1 MRQGRAQ
8 KRAAWEWAMD
18 LGFTWFD
25 FAALVVLG
33 LSGVMAFARGLI
45 REVFSII
52 AFIGGAIA
60 AVFFAG
66 MLRPIVESF
75 HAALRPLASVAAGLL
90 IFLVVFI
97 VITVIT
103 STVAKTAHQSTEI
116 GSFDRAAGL
125 AFGILRGVL
134 RGVALRAADA
144 PNDWSQDATTRP
156 SACRSHAR
164 RGARRAHISYLRKCG
179 ASALEAVLPQGRD
192 RARDIIDRQEG
203 ESAPIPP
210 AEPATTRPGALRQ
223 PEDQMTAERPSLHF
237 QTAPADPAI
246 NGNSTISRAK
256 SAACSVFSDR
266 KTLRS

>member
-1 MRQGRAQ
+1 
-8 KRAAWEWAMD
+8 MD

-25 FAALVVLG
+25 FAALVVLL

-60 AVFFAG
+60 AVFFASMG
-66 MLRPIVESF
+66 RPLVEQFTPLSG
-75 HAALRPLASVAAGLL
+75 PLASVAAGLV
-90 IFLVVFI
+90 IFLIVFI

-134 RGVALRAADA
+134 VVSLFVLLMRQTQ
-144 PNDWSQDATTRP
+144 PTDATTP
-156 SACRSHAR
+156 ADPMQDAV
-164 RGARRAHISYLRKCG
+164 RGARTYPIYEGVAKV
-179 ASALEAVLPQGRD
+179 LEAVLPQARD
-192 RARDIIDRQEG
+192 RARDIIDRQRG

-210 AEPATTRPGALRQ
+210 PQPAPNQATP
-223 PEDQMTAERPSLHF
+223 
-237 QTAPADPAI
+237 
-246 NGNSTISRAK
+246 
-256 SAACSVFSDR
+256 
-266 KTLRS
+266 

>member
-1 MRQGRAQ
+1 
-8 KRAAWEWAMD
+8 MD

-52 AFIGGAIA
+52 AFIGAAIA

-66 MLRPIVESF
+66 MLRPMVESF
-75 HAALRPLASVAAGLL
+75 TPLSGPLASVAAGLL
-90 IFLVVFI
+90 IFLVVFV

-125 AFGILRGVL
+125 AFGVLRGVL
-134 RGVALRAADA
+134 VVSLFVLLMRQTTVQESTEPADPMQGA
-144 PNDWSQDATTRP
+144 I
-156 SACRSHAR
+156 
-164 RGARRAHISYLRKCG
+164 RGARTYPIYDSV
-179 ASALEAVLPQGRD
+179 ASALEAVLPQARD
-192 RARDIIDRQEG
+192 RARDIIDRREG

-210 AEPATTRPGALRQ
+210 PEPATTQAQ
-223 PEDQMTAERPSLHF
+223 P
-237 QTAPADPAI
+237 
-246 NGNSTISRAK
+246 
-256 SAACSVFSDR
+256 
-266 KTLRS
+266 

>member
-1 MRQGRAQ
+1 
-8 KRAAWEWAMD
+8 MD

-66 MLRPIVESF
+66 MLRPMVESF
-75 HAALRPLASVAAGLL
+75 TPLSGPLASVAAGLL

-103 STVAKTAHQSTEI
+103 STVAKSAHQSTEI

-125 AFGILRGVL
+125 AFGVL
-134 RGVALRAADA
+134 RGILVVSLFVLLMRQTTVTDSTT
-144 PNDWSQDATTRP
+144 PVDPMQDAI
-156 SACRSHAR
+156 
-164 RGARRAHISYLRKCG
+164 RGARTYPIYGSV
-179 ASALEAVLPQGRD
+179 ASALEAVLPQARQ
-192 RARDIIDRQEG
+192 RAHDIIERRNG

-210 AEPATTRPGALRQ
+210 AEPTTQ
-223 PEDQMTAERPSLHF
+223 
-237 QTAPADPAI
+237 APP
-246 NGNSTISRAK
+246 T
-256 SAACSVFSDR
+256 
-266 KTLRS
+266 

>member
-1 MRQGRAQ
+1 
-8 KRAAWEWAMD
+8 MD

-52 AFIGGAIA
+52 AFIGAAIA

-66 MLRPIVESF
+66 LLRPVVESF
-75 HAALRPLASVAAGLL
+75 TPLSGPLASVAAGLL
-90 IFLVVFI
+90 IFLIVFI

-134 RGVALRAADA
+134 VVSLFVLLMRQTTVEDTTQPAD
-144 PNDWSQDATTRP
+144 PMQDAI
-156 SACRSHAR
+156 
-164 RGARRAHISYLRKCG
+164 RGARTYPIYSG
-179 ASALEAVLPQGRD
+179 VASALEAVLPQARD
-192 RARDIIDRQEG
+192 RARDIIDRRES

-210 AEPATTRPGALRQ
+210 AEPETQ
-223 PEDQMTAERPSLHF
+223 
-237 QTAPADPAI
+237 APP
-246 NGNSTISRAK
+246 T
-256 SAACSVFSDR
+256 
-266 KTLRS
+266 

>member
-1 MRQGRAQ
+1 
-8 KRAAWEWAMD
+8 MD

-66 MLRPIVESF
+66 TVRPFVESF
-75 HAALRPLASVAAGLL
+75 TPLSGPLASVAAGLL

-97 VITVIT
+97 AITVVT

-134 RGVALRAADA
+134 VVALFVLFVRQAQPEQSGANAD
-144 PNDWSQDATTRP
+144 PIQDAI
-156 SACRSHAR
+156 
-164 RGARRAHISYLRKCG
+164 RGARTYPIYAG
-179 ASALEAVLPQGRD
+179 VAQGLEAILPQARE
-192 RARDIIDRQEG
+192 RARDMIERQKG

-210 AEPATTRPGALRQ
+210 PAEPQ
-223 PEDQMTAERPSLHF
+223 PAPSSGP
-237 QTAPADPAI
+237 T
-246 NGNSTISRAK
+246 
-256 SAACSVFSDR
+256 
-266 KTLRS
+266 

>member
-1 MRQGRAQ
+1 
-8 KRAAWEWAMD
+8 MD

-52 AFIGGAIA
+52 AFIGAAIA
-60 AVFFAG
+60 AVFFASL
-66 MLRPIVESF
+66 LRPLVESVTP
-75 HAALRPLASVAAGLL
+75 LSGPLASVAAGLL

-134 RGVALRAADA
+134 VVSLFVLLMRQTTVDPTNPAD
-144 PNDWSQDATTRP
+144 PTQDAIT
-156 SACRSHAR
+156 
-164 RGARRAHISYLRKCG
+164 GARTYPIYSG
-179 ASALEAVLPQGRD
+179 VASALEAVLPQARD
-192 RARDIIDRQEG
+192 RARDIIDRREG

-210 AEPATTRPGALRQ
+210 PAEPETQ
-223 PEDQMTAERPSLHF
+223 
-237 QTAPADPAI
+237 APP
-246 NGNSTISRAK
+246 T
-256 SAACSVFSDR
+256 
-266 KTLRS
+266 

>member
-1 MRQGRAQ
+1 
-8 KRAAWEWAMD
+8 MD

-52 AFIGGAIA
+52 AFIGGLIA

-66 MLRPIVESF
+66 MLRPLVESVTP
-75 HAALRPLASVAAGLL
+75 LSGPLASVAAGLL

-103 STVAKTAHQSTEI
+103 ATVAKQAHQSTEI

-134 RGVALRAADA
+134 VVSLFVLLMRQTTHEDATQPAD
-144 PNDWSQDATTRP
+144 PLQDAV
-156 SACRSHAR
+156 
-164 RGARRAHISYLRKCG
+164 RGARTYPIYG
-179 ASALEAVLPQGRD
+179 GVASGLEAVLPQARE
-192 RARDIIDRQEG
+192 RARDIIDRQPG

-210 AEPATTRPGALRQ
+210 AEPETQ
-223 PEDQMTAERPSLHF
+223 
-237 QTAPADPAI
+237 APP
-246 NGNSTISRAK
+246 T
-256 SAACSVFSDR
+256 
-266 KTLRS
+266 